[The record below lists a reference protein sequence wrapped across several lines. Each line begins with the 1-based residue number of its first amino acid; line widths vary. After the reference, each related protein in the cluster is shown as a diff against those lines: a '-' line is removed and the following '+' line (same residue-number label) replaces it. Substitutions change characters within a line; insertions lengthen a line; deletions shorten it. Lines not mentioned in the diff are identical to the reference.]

1 MINDPTSS
9 NEKTALA
16 ISAPTPRLVS
26 IDAARRLL
34 GVGRSTV
41 YDLINQRKLR
51 AVKIGRR
58 TLVPVEE
65 LDAYI
70 EHLLGSA

>member
-1 MINDPTSS
+1 MSETIERCLYPVL
-9 NEKTALA
+9 EVAKKC
-16 ISAPTPRLVS
+16 
-26 IDAARRLL
+26 

-41 YDLINQRKLR
+41 YALIAAGELA

-58 TLVPVEE
+58 TLVPAES

-70 EHLLGSA
+70 ERLTKGE